1 MKEILYGDEL
11 KKVMTSSVNMICD
24 AVCSTLGP
32 VGSNVLI
39 NNSDSSP
46 FITNDGVTIA
56 SNIESSDKRV
66 NTILEII
73 KEASLKTNEVVGDG
87 TTTTLAILQSIFNQ
101 GLKEIENGKSSIIL
115 RSELNNCLLNILN
128 NLNDMKKVPSKS
140 DLESVASISSNDKET
155 GLFLSKLFF
164 KMKNKYAIKLEEG
177 KKDKTYY
184 EIKKGYS
191 VEIDNISSIYF
202 KENKNI
208 ELEDV
213 YISIFKGY
221 LSSLEQISEIVNEA
235 IVNNKNILIF
245 VEEFD
250 ESINQELLSYYLS
263 NETKI
268 FIFKLPF
275 YALHRDKLEK
285 DIAYISKC
293 SIKNIEVENISFSDF
308 GLLDNVVINKDEV
321 SLFFDNVNIREY
333 IKEVKLEL
341 ENTYDDYEKEFIESR
356 LSKLLNGIAIIYV
369 CGNTKTEIKEKIMRF
384 EDALCAL
391 QSAKDGVLPGEGIAL
406 LKISNNME
414 CNNTGELILKKALQV
429 PFEKIM
435 INSSKNYSKI
445 KEEIIKSNYKKI
457 YNIEKDIYEELSST
471 KILDPLKVV
480 VESLKNA
487 VSISSILLT
496 TNYLVINENE
506 KLEKDVL

>member
-164 KMKNKYAIKLEEG
+164 KMKNKYAISY
-177 KKDKTYY
+177 KT
-184 EIKKGYS
+184 
-191 VEIDNISSIYF
+191 
-202 KENKNI
+202 
-208 ELEDV
+208 
-213 YISIFKGY
+213 
-221 LSSLEQISEIVNEA
+221 
-235 IVNNKNILIF
+235 
-245 VEEFD
+245 
-250 ESINQELLSYYLS
+250 
-263 NETKI
+263 
-268 FIFKLPF
+268 
-275 YALHRDKLEK
+275 
-285 DIAYISKC
+285 
-293 SIKNIEVENISFSDF
+293 
-308 GLLDNVVINKDEV
+308 
-321 SLFFDNVNIREY
+321 
-333 IKEVKLEL
+333 
-341 ENTYDDYEKEFIESR
+341 
-356 LSKLLNGIAIIYV
+356 
-369 CGNTKTEIKEKIMRF
+369 
-384 EDALCAL
+384 
-391 QSAKDGVLPGEGIAL
+391 
-406 LKISNNME
+406 
-414 CNNTGELILKKALQV
+414 
-429 PFEKIM
+429 
-435 INSSKNYSKI
+435 
-445 KEEIIKSNYKKI
+445 
-457 YNIEKDIYEELSST
+457 
-471 KILDPLKVV
+471 
-480 VESLKNA
+480 
-487 VSISSILLT
+487 
-496 TNYLVINENE
+496 
-506 KLEKDVL
+506 